1 MNKSY
6 KPLASDIII
15 TKIGVYIMYKK
26 ILLPTDGSGY
36 AEQEVDRVT
45 KLIADDGE
53 IIIISVAGKFVSGAF
68 QGRSRVKKANERM
81 KKEAED
87 AVKNMSK
94 LFDDSLKV
102 KTMVKIGIPSE
113 EINKVAAEEEADLIV
128 ISASGK
134 SGLHKFLIG
143 SVAEKVLKTAEI
155 DVLLVHNS

>member
-1 MNKSY
+1 
-6 KPLASDIII
+6 
-15 TKIGVYIMYKK
+15 MYKK

-68 QGRSRVKKANERM
+68 QGRNRVKKANERM

-134 SGLHKFLIG
+134 GGLHKLLIG
-143 SVAEKVLKTAEI
+143 SVAEKVLKTADI